1 MVADTIQELL
11 EIGFGRDRVHHETVL
26 RSVSG
31 QSIQV
36 ALERLVMLVRLLKDD
51 SDVSGVE
58 IKSCVRYDT
67 GIMNDLFYISRA
79 FKDVEMALTVL
90 SPAKPDAAF
99 TASFA
104 VRMYSATS
112 GVKS

>member
-1 MVADTIQELL
+1 M
-11 EIGFGRDRVHHETVL
+11 HHEAVL

-31 QSIQV
+31 QSIQI

-51 SDVSGVE
+51 SDVSG
-58 IKSCVRYDT
+58 IKIEPCIRYDT
-67 GIMNDLFYISRA
+67 GVVNDLLYISHA
-79 FKDVEMALTVL
+79 LGDVETALTVL

-112 GVKS
+112 GV